1 MPKLMKFEVL
11 EGDHTVAAPNA
22 SRKGPQTKTIKK
34 GGIVESYK
42 NLDKVFVNKFKR
54 RHDLE
59 NASQSS
65 PEISFGAKP
74 KSIPQDLR
82 NEKEAAEEDGD
93 EKADP
98 EAADLRS
105 VNATDPETEN
115 EAVPEDVSADF
126 AKEIGKNKIRVT
138 RNGDGEFSLY
148 EGKSTKPLNAEKI
161 GTKAG
166 VKSFIKKYLD

>member
-11 EGDHTVAAPNA
+11 EGDHTVAAPTA
-22 SRKGPQTKTIKK
+22 SRKGPQTKTVKK

-59 NASQSS
+59 NSSQFTQ
-65 PEISFGAKP
+65 EISFGAKP
-74 KSIPQDLR
+74 KSVPQDLR
-82 NEKEAAEEDGD
+82 NKEEADEEDAENAD
-93 EKADP
+93 EKVDP

-105 VNATDPETEN
+105 AGATDPETTN
-115 EAVPEDVSADF
+115 DSVPEDVSADF

-138 RNGDGEFSLY
+138 RNGDGEFSLF

-166 VKSFIKKYLD
+166 V